1 MPKSAMPVL
10 CRALVPEV
18 LPAVMPDLPAV
29 PEVLPAPLPDLVL
42 PSRLP
47 LDLPAEGRAAL
58 AAALDGA
65 LPAGQRGRTGG
76 NWYAKRC
83 LRRWDDEEIARL
95 RGFLRTV
102 NDLRGRQGRVYP
114 LEYLL
119 ALPLI
124 AGMAGDGE
132 LDAAAEWAATAPEE
146 LLLKLG
152 APLDTAGQPRRPDAT
167 TFGRGPRVG
176 ATRASTTTRCAR
188 GPLPGPAR
196 CGPACAGHLR
206 IDGKALRG
214 AARGGRVP
222 MLLSGVWDDG
232 TTAAQLPGRRQ
243 EDERDPRLP
252 RAAGRRSLTWPGR

>member
-58 AAALDGA
+58 AAALNGA
-65 LPAGQRGRTGG
+65 LPAGRRPDRGELVRE
-76 NWYAKRC
+76 AVPS
-83 LRRWDDEEIARL
+83 RWDDEEIARL

-102 NDLRGRQGRVYP
+102 NDLCGRQGRVYP

-124 AGMAGDGE
+124 AGVAGEGE

-152 APLDTAGQPRRPDAT
+152 APLDTTGKPRRPDAT
-167 TFGRGPRVG
+167 TIGRGLAGCDQGQYDDVLCAWP
-176 ATRASTTTRCAR
+176 AARARALR
-188 GPLPGPAR
+188 PGMR
-196 CGPACAGHLR
+196 GHLR
-206 IDGKALRG
+206 IDGKAVRG

-232 TTAAQLPGRRQ
+232 TTAAQLPVDVKKTN
-243 EDERDPRLP
+243 EC
-252 RAAGRRSLTWPGR
+252 A